1 MNFKQVLEYNIEGR
15 KHMNIKT
22 KKEILDEINNSLIE
36 VYPDGYI
43 TEDEFE
49 KWLKA
54 KKIDNISVVIEKNTD
69 KEYSE
74 LENRYDILY
83 RKYCRLLDI
92 NDELAKKTEIY
103 EEYLYYIKETL
114 SDMDKDVKEVND
126 EYGK

>member
-1 MNFKQVLEYNIEGR
+1 
-15 KHMNIKT
+15 MNIKT

-36 VYPDGYI
+36 IYPDGYI
-43 TEDEFE
+43 TENEFE

-114 SDMDKDVKEVND
+114 SDMDKDVNEVND

>member
-1 MNFKQVLEYNIEGR
+1 
-15 KHMNIKT
+15 MNIKT

-36 VYPDGYI
+36 IYPDGYI

-114 SDMDKDVKEVND
+114 SDMDKDVKEIND

>member
-1 MNFKQVLEYNIEGR
+1 
-15 KHMNIKT
+15 MNIKT

-36 VYPDGYI
+36 LYPDGYI

>member
-1 MNFKQVLEYNIEGR
+1 
-15 KHMNIKT
+15 MNIKT

-36 VYPDGYI
+36 IYPNGYI

-103 EEYLYYIKETL
+103 EEYLHCIKETL
-114 SDMDKDVKEVND
+114 SDMDNDINEVND

>member
-1 MNFKQVLEYNIEGR
+1 
-15 KHMNIKT
+15 MNIKT

-36 VYPDGYI
+36 IYPNGYI

-83 RKYCRLLDI
+83 RKYCELLDI
-92 NDELAKKTEIY
+92 NDELSRKTEIY
-103 EEYLYYIKETL
+103 EEYLYYVKETL
-114 SDMDKDVKEVND
+114 SDMDKDINEVND

>member
-1 MNFKQVLEYNIEGR
+1 
-15 KHMNIKT
+15 MNIKT

-69 KEYSE
+69 KEYSK

-114 SDMDKDVKEVND
+114 TDMDNDINEVNGG
-126 EYGK
+126 YGK

>member
-1 MNFKQVLEYNIEGR
+1 
-15 KHMNIKT
+15 MNIKT

-114 SDMDKDVKEVND
+114 SDMDKDVNGVND

>member
-1 MNFKQVLEYNIEGR
+1 
-15 KHMNIKT
+15 MNIKT

-36 VYPDGYI
+36 IYPDGYI
-43 TEDEFE
+43 TEDELE

-83 RKYCRLLDI
+83 RKYCKLLDI
-92 NDELAKKTEIY
+92 NDELSRKTEIY
-103 EEYLYYIKETL
+103 EEYLYYVKETL
-114 SDMDKDVKEVND
+114 SDMDKDINEVND

>member
-1 MNFKQVLEYNIEGR
+1 
-15 KHMNIKT
+15 MNIKT

-114 SDMDKDVKEVND
+114 SDMDKDVNEVND
-126 EYGK
+126 EYEK

>member
-1 MNFKQVLEYNIEGR
+1 
-15 KHMNIKT
+15 MNIKT

-36 VYPDGYI
+36 IYPNGYI

-83 RKYCRLLDI
+83 RKYCELLDI
-92 NDELAKKTEIY
+92 NDELSRKTEIY
-103 EEYLYYIKETL
+103 EEYLYYVKETL
-114 SDMDKDVKEVND
+114 SDMDKDVNEVND
-126 EYGK
+126 ENGK

>member
-1 MNFKQVLEYNIEGR
+1 
-15 KHMNIKT
+15 MNIKT

-36 VYPDGYI
+36 IYPDGYI

-54 KKIDNISVVIEKNTD
+54 KKIDNISVVIEENTD

-83 RKYCRLLDI
+83 RKYCELLDI
-92 NDELAKKTEIY
+92 NDELSRKTEIY
-103 EEYLYYIKETL
+103 EEYLYYVKETL
-114 SDMDKDVKEVND
+114 SDMDKDINEVND

>member
-1 MNFKQVLEYNIEGR
+1 
-15 KHMNIKT
+15 MNIKT

-74 LENRYDILY
+74 LENKYDILY

-114 SDMDKDVKEVND
+114 SDMDKDINEVND

>member
-1 MNFKQVLEYNIEGR
+1 
-15 KHMNIKT
+15 MNIKT
-22 KKEILDEINNSLIE
+22 KKEILDEINKSLIE

-83 RKYCRLLDI
+83 RKYCRLIDI

-114 SDMDKDVKEVND
+114 SDMDNDVNEVND

>member
-1 MNFKQVLEYNIEGR
+1 
-15 KHMNIKT
+15 MNIKT

-36 VYPDGYI
+36 IYPNGYI

-83 RKYCRLLDI
+83 RKYCELLDI
-92 NDELAKKTEIY
+92 NDELSRKTEIY
-103 EEYLYYIKETL
+103 EEYLYYLKETL
-114 SDMDKDVKEVND
+114 SDMDKDVNEVND
-126 EYGK
+126 ENGK

>member
-1 MNFKQVLEYNIEGR
+1 
-15 KHMNIKT
+15 MNIKT

-36 VYPDGYI
+36 IYPDGYI

-114 SDMDKDVKEVND
+114 SDMDKDVNEVND

>member
-1 MNFKQVLEYNIEGR
+1 
-15 KHMNIKT
+15 MNIKT
-22 KKEILDEINNSLIE
+22 KKEILDEINKSLIE

-114 SDMDKDVKEVND
+114 SDMDKDVKEIND

>member
-1 MNFKQVLEYNIEGR
+1 
-15 KHMNIKT
+15 MNIKT

-36 VYPDGYI
+36 IYPDGYI

-83 RKYCRLLDI
+83 RKYCNLLDI
-92 NDELAKKTEIY
+92 NDELSRKTEIY
-103 EEYLYYIKETL
+103 EEYLYYVKETL
-114 SDMDKDVKEVND
+114 SDMDKDINEVND

>member
-1 MNFKQVLEYNIEGR
+1 
-15 KHMNIKT
+15 MNIKT

-36 VYPDGYI
+36 IYPDGYI

-114 SDMDKDVKEVND
+114 SDMDNDINGVND

>member
-1 MNFKQVLEYNIEGR
+1 
-15 KHMNIKT
+15 MNIKT

-114 SDMDKDVKEVND
+114 SDMDKDVNEVND

>member
-1 MNFKQVLEYNIEGR
+1 
-15 KHMNIKT
+15 MNIKT
-22 KKEILDEINNSLIE
+22 KKEILNEINNSLIE
-36 VYPDGYI
+36 IYPDGYI

-83 RKYCRLLDI
+83 RKYCELLDI
-92 NDELAKKTEIY
+92 NDELSRKTEIY
-103 EEYLYYIKETL
+103 EEYLYYLKETL
-114 SDMDKDVKEVND
+114 SDMDKDINEVND

>member
-1 MNFKQVLEYNIEGR
+1 
-15 KHMNIKT
+15 MNIKT

-114 SDMDKDVKEVND
+114 LDMDKDVKEVND

>member
-1 MNFKQVLEYNIEGR
+1 
-15 KHMNIKT
+15 MNIKT

-36 VYPDGYI
+36 IYPDGYI

-83 RKYCRLLDI
+83 RKYCELLDI
-92 NDELAKKTEIY
+92 NDELSRKTEIY
-103 EEYLYYIKETL
+103 EEYLYYLKETL
-114 SDMDKDVKEVND
+114 SDMDKDINEVND

>member
-1 MNFKQVLEYNIEGR
+1 
-15 KHMNIKT
+15 MNIKT

-36 VYPDGYI
+36 IYPDGYI

-54 KKIDNISVVIEKNTD
+54 KKIDNISVVIEKNTY

>member
-1 MNFKQVLEYNIEGR
+1 
-15 KHMNIKT
+15 MNIKT

-36 VYPDGYI
+36 IYPDGYI

-83 RKYCRLLDI
+83 RKYCELLDI
-92 NDELAKKTEIY
+92 NDELSRKTEIY
-103 EEYLYYIKETL
+103 EEYLYYVKETL
-114 SDMDKDVKEVND
+114 SDMDKDINEVND

>member
-1 MNFKQVLEYNIEGR
+1 
-15 KHMNIKT
+15 MNIKT
-22 KKEILDEINNSLIE
+22 KKEILDEINKSLIE

-114 SDMDKDVKEVND
+114 SDMDNDVNEVND
-126 EYGK
+126 KYGK

>member
-1 MNFKQVLEYNIEGR
+1 
-15 KHMNIKT
+15 MNIKT

-36 VYPDGYI
+36 IYPDGYI

-54 KKIDNISVVIEKNTD
+54 KKIDNISVIIEKNTD

-83 RKYCRLLDI
+83 RKYCNLLDI
-92 NDELAKKTEIY
+92 NDELSRKTEIY
-103 EEYLYYIKETL
+103 EEYLYYVKETL
-114 SDMDKDVKEVND
+114 SDMDKDVNEVNE

>member
-1 MNFKQVLEYNIEGR
+1 
-15 KHMNIKT
+15 MNIKT

-36 VYPDGYI
+36 IYPDGYI

-49 KWLKA
+49 KWLRA

-83 RKYCRLLDI
+83 RKYCNLLDI
-92 NDELAKKTEIY
+92 NDELSRKTEIY
-103 EEYLYYIKETL
+103 EEYLYYVKETL
-114 SDMDKDVKEVND
+114 SDMDKDINEVND

>member
-1 MNFKQVLEYNIEGR
+1 
-15 KHMNIKT
+15 MNIKT

-36 VYPDGYI
+36 IYPGGYI

-83 RKYCRLLDI
+83 RKYCNLLDI
-92 NDELAKKTEIY
+92 NDELSRKTAIY

-114 SDMDKDVKEVND
+114 SNMDKDVNEVDD

>member
-1 MNFKQVLEYNIEGR
+1 
-15 KHMNIKT
+15 MNIKT

-36 VYPDGYI
+36 IYPNGYI

-83 RKYCRLLDI
+83 RKYCELLDI
-92 NDELAKKTEIY
+92 NDELSRKTEIY
-103 EEYLYYIKETL
+103 EEYLYYVKETL
-114 SDMDKDVKEVND
+114 SDMDKDVNGEDDK
-126 EYGK
+126 YGK

>member
-1 MNFKQVLEYNIEGR
+1 
-15 KHMNIKT
+15 MNIKT

-36 VYPDGYI
+36 IYPDGYI

-49 KWLKA
+49 KWLKT

-114 SDMDKDVKEVND
+114 SDMDKDVNEVND

>member
-1 MNFKQVLEYNIEGR
+1 
-15 KHMNIKT
+15 MNIKT

-114 SDMDKDVKEVND
+114 SDMDKDVKEIND

>member
-1 MNFKQVLEYNIEGR
+1 
-15 KHMNIKT
+15 MNIKT

-36 VYPDGYI
+36 IYPNGYI

-83 RKYCRLLDI
+83 RKYCELLDI
-92 NDELAKKTEIY
+92 NDELSRKTEIY
-103 EEYLYYIKETL
+103 EEYLYYLKETL
-114 SDMDKDVKEVND
+114 SDMDKDVNEVND

>member
-1 MNFKQVLEYNIEGR
+1 M
-15 KHMNIKT
+15 
-22 KKEILDEINNSLIE
+22 IE

-114 SDMDKDVKEVND
+114 SDMDKDVNEVND

>member
-1 MNFKQVLEYNIEGR
+1 
-15 KHMNIKT
+15 MNIKT
-22 KKEILDEINNSLIE
+22 KKEILNEINNSLIE

-114 SDMDKDVKEVND
+114 SDMDKDVNEVND

>member
-1 MNFKQVLEYNIEGR
+1 
-15 KHMNIKT
+15 MNIKT

-83 RKYCRLLDI
+83 RNYCRLLDI

>member
-1 MNFKQVLEYNIEGR
+1 
-15 KHMNIKT
+15 MNIKT

-36 VYPDGYI
+36 IYPGGYI

-83 RKYCRLLDI
+83 RKYCELLDI
-92 NDELAKKTEIY
+92 NDELSRKTEIY
-103 EEYLYYIKETL
+103 EEYLYYIRETL
-114 SDMDKDVKEVND
+114 TDMDKDVNEVND

>member
-1 MNFKQVLEYNIEGR
+1 
-15 KHMNIKT
+15 MNIKT

-36 VYPDGYI
+36 IYPNGYI

-54 KKIDNISVVIEKNTD
+54 KKIDNISVIIEKNTD

-83 RKYCRLLDI
+83 RKYCELLDI
-92 NDELAKKTEIY
+92 NDELSRKTEIY
-103 EEYLYYIKETL
+103 EEYLYYMKETL
-114 SDMDKDVKEVND
+114 SDMDKDINEVND

>member
-1 MNFKQVLEYNIEGR
+1 
-15 KHMNIKT
+15 MNIKT

-36 VYPDGYI
+36 IYPDGYI

-83 RKYCRLLDI
+83 RKYCELLDI
-92 NDELAKKTEIY
+92 NDELSRKTEIY
-103 EEYLYYIKETL
+103 EEYLYYVKETL
-114 SDMDKDVKEVND
+114 SDMDKDVNEVDD

>member
-1 MNFKQVLEYNIEGR
+1 
-15 KHMNIKT
+15 MNIKT

-36 VYPDGYI
+36 IYPDGYI

-114 SDMDKDVKEVND
+114 SDMDNDVNGVNN

>member
-1 MNFKQVLEYNIEGR
+1 
-15 KHMNIKT
+15 MNIKT
-22 KKEILDEINNSLIE
+22 KKEILNEINNSLIE
-36 VYPDGYI
+36 IYPDGYI

-83 RKYCRLLDI
+83 RKYCNLLDI
-92 NDELAKKTEIY
+92 NDELSRKTEIY
-103 EEYLYYIKETL
+103 EEYLYYVKETL
-114 SDMDKDVKEVND
+114 SDMDKDINEVND